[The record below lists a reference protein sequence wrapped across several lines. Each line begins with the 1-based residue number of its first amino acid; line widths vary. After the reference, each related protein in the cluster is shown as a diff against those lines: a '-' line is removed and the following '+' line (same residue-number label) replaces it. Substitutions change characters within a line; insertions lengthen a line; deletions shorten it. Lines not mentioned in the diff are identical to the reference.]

1 MIQFASGVI
10 PVWGNSNIYYLSY
23 FKNHGSNVNEGTN
36 SKILIATV
44 IPMAFLVTFST
55 KLSNRYGFTFVIK
68 VCSLLFL
75 LSQLVAYTF
84 FTLPTLVLF
93 LLIIPISSLSISI
106 IPMYNCLWSYFL

>member
-23 FKNHGSNVNEGTN
+23 FKNHGENVSQGTN

-44 IPMAFLVTFST
+44 IPMACLVIFST
-55 KLSNRYGFTFVIK
+55 KLSNKFGFTFVIK
-68 VCSLLFL
+68 ICSIIFL
-75 LSQLVAYTF
+75 LSQFIAYMF
-84 FTLPTLVLF
+84 FRLPTMVLF